1 MKLGILGGTFDPI
14 HLGHL
19 RSAEEIGQHL
29 ALKKVY
35 LIPSALPPHKTK
47 TPVTP
52 FHHRLT
58 MTRLGTDCSSLLE
71 TMDLEGNRPGFSY
84 SIETLRELHEVLGP
98 APELY
103 FILGMDAFLEINTWR
118 DYKRLFDYAHFVIL
132 SRAGCRNHGLD
143 ALFSDLDIKCSTTGG
158 AKTGT
163 GDHFV
168 APSGKSITLMTSTPM
183 EISSTNIRNMVKE
196 DKSIHFLVPE
206 AVREY
211 IIEKGLYLNDDPH
224 RKSKIVPHNH
234 SGKKGR

>member
-29 ALKKVY
+29 ALEKVY
-35 LIPSALPPHKTK
+35 LIPSALPPHKTE

-52 FHHRLT
+52 FRHRLA
-58 MTRLGTDCSSLLE
+58 MARLGTDCSRLLE

-98 APELY
+98 APELF

-132 SRAGCRNHGLD
+132 SRAGSRNQGLD

-158 AKTGT
+158 STMGT

-168 APSGKSITLMTSTPM
+168 APSGRSIFLLTSTRM

-196 DKSIHFLVPE
+196 GKSIHFLVPE

-224 RKSKIVPHNH
+224 RKSKIVSYNH

>member
-19 RSAEEIGQHL
+19 RSAEEIGQRL
-29 ALKKVY
+29 ALEKVY

-52 FHHRLT
+52 FHHRLA
-58 MTRLGTDCSSLLE
+58 MTRLGTDCSGLLE

-98 APELY
+98 APELF

-118 DYKRLFDYAHFVIL
+118 DYKHLFDYAHFVIL
-132 SRAGCRNHGLD
+132 SRAGCRNQGLD
-143 ALFSDLDIKCSTTGG
+143 AIFSDLNVKGSTM
-158 AKTGT
+158 GT
-163 GDHFV
+163 GDHFE
-168 APSGKSITLMTSTPM
+168 APSGRSIFLLTSTRM

-206 AVREY
+206 AVRVY
-211 IIEKGLYLNDDPH
+211 IIEKGLYRSDDPH
-224 RKSKIVPHNH
+224 RKSKIVPDNH
-234 SGKKGR
+234 SGKKGH

>member
-29 ALKKVY
+29 ALEKVY
-35 LIPSALPPHKTK
+35 LIPSALPPHKSK

-58 MTRLGTDCSSLLE
+58 MARLGTDCSRLLE

-84 SIETLRELHEVLGP
+84 SIETLQELHEVLGP
-98 APELY
+98 APELF
-103 FILGMDAFLEINTWR
+103 FILGMDAFLEIKTWK

-132 SRAGCRNHGLD
+132 SRAGCRNQGLD
-143 ALFSDLDIKCSTTGG
+143 ALFSDLDIKCSTTEGS
-158 AKTGT
+158 KTGT
-163 GDHFV
+163 RNHFV
-168 APSGKSITLMTSTPM
+168 APSGKSIILITSTLM
-183 EISSTNIRNMVKE
+183 EISSTNIRKMVKE
-196 DKSIHFLVPE
+196 EKSIRFLVPE
-206 AVREY
+206 PVRAY
-211 IIEKGLYLNDDPH
+211 ITKKGLYLNDDPH

>member
-1 MKLGILGGTFDPI
+1 LKLGILGGTFDPI

-29 ALKKVY
+29 ALEKVY
-35 LIPSALPPHKTK
+35 LIPSSLPPHKTK
-47 TPVTP
+47 APVTP

-58 MTRLGTDCSSLLE
+58 MTRLGTDCSRLLE

-98 APELY
+98 APELF

-132 SRAGCRNHGLD
+132 SRPGCRNQGLD
-143 ALFSDLDIKCSTTGG
+143 ALFSDLDIKCPTTGG
-158 AKTGT
+158 SKTGT
-163 GDHFV
+163 RNHFV
-168 APSGKSITLMTSTPM
+168 APSGKSIILITSTLM
-183 EISSTNIRNMVKE
+183 EISSTNIRKMVKE
-196 DKSIHFLVPE
+196 EKSIRFLVPE
-206 AVREY
+206 PVRAY

>member
-14 HLGHL
+14 HFGHL

-29 ALKKVY
+29 ALEKVY

-58 MTRLGTDCSSLLE
+58 MARLGTDCSPLLE

-84 SIETLRELHEVLGP
+84 SIETLQELHTVLGP
-98 APELY
+98 EPELF

-143 ALFSDLDIKCSTTGG
+143 ALFSDLDIKGSTMG
-158 AKTGT
+158 K

-168 APSGKSITLMTSTPM
+168 APSGRSIFLLTSTRM

-196 DKSIHFLVPE
+196 DKSIRFLVPE
-206 AVREY
+206 AVRAY
-211 IIEKGLYLNDDPH
+211 IIEKGLYLSDDLH
-224 RKSKIVPHNH
+224 RKSKIVPYNH
-234 SGKKGR
+234 F

>member
-1 MKLGILGGTFDPI
+1 LKLGILGGTFDPI
-14 HLGHL
+14 HFGHL

-29 ALKKVY
+29 ALEKVY

-58 MTRLGTDCSSLLE
+58 MARLGTDCSPLLE

-84 SIETLRELHEVLGP
+84 SIETLQELHTVLGP
-98 APELY
+98 EPELF

-143 ALFSDLDIKCSTTGG
+143 ALFSDLDIKGSTMG
-158 AKTGT
+158 K

-168 APSGKSITLMTSTPM
+168 APSGRSIFLLTSTRM

-196 DKSIHFLVPE
+196 DKSIRFLVPE
-206 AVREY
+206 AVRAY
-211 IIEKGLYLNDDPH
+211 IIEKGLYLSDDLH
-224 RKSKIVPHNH
+224 RKSKIVPYNH
-234 SGKKGR
+234 F

>member
-14 HLGHL
+14 HFGHL

-29 ALKKVY
+29 ALEKVY

-58 MTRLGTDCSSLLE
+58 MARLGTDCSPLLE

-84 SIETLRELHEVLGP
+84 SIETLQELHTVLGP
-98 APELY
+98 EPELF

-143 ALFSDLDIKCSTTGG
+143 ALFSDLDIKGSTMG
-158 AKTGT
+158 K

-168 APSGKSITLMTSTPM
+168 APSGRSIFLLTSTRM

-196 DKSIHFLVPE
+196 DKSIRFLVPE
-206 AVREY
+206 AVRAY
-211 IIEKGLYLNDDPH
+211 IIEKGLYLSDDLH
-224 RKSKIVPHNH
+224 RKSKIVSYNH
-234 SGKKGR
+234 F

>member
-29 ALKKVY
+29 ALEKVY

-58 MTRLGTDCSSLLE
+58 MTRLGTDCSGLLE

-84 SIETLRELHEVLGP
+84 SIETLQELHEVLGP
-98 APELY
+98 APELF

-132 SRAGCRNHGLD
+132 SRAGCRNQGLD
-143 ALFSDLDIKCSTTGG
+143 ALFSDLNIKGPTM
-158 AKTGT
+158 GT
-163 GDHFV
+163 GDHFE
-168 APSGKSITLMTSTPM
+168 APSGRSIFLLTSTRM

-206 AVREY
+206 AVRAY
-211 IIEKGLYLNDDPH
+211 IIEKGLYLRDDPH
-224 RKSKIVPHNH
+224 RKSKIMPHNH
-234 SGKKGR
+234 F

>member
-14 HLGHL
+14 HLAHL

-29 ALKKVY
+29 ALEKVY
-35 LIPSALPPHKTK
+35 LIPSALPPHKSK

-58 MTRLGTDCSSLLE
+58 MARLGTDCSRLLE

-98 APELY
+98 ASELF
-103 FILGMDAFLEINTWR
+103 FILGMDAFLEIKTWK
-118 DYKRLFDYAHFVIL
+118 DYNRLFDYAHFVIL
-132 SRAGCRNHGLD
+132 SRAGCRNQGLD
-143 ALFSDLDIKCSTTGG
+143 ALFSDLDIKGPTM
-158 AKTGT
+158 GT

-168 APSGKSITLMTSTPM
+168 APSGRSIFLLTSTRM

-206 AVREY
+206 TVRAY
-211 IIEKGLYLNDDPH
+211 IIEKGLYLSDDPH
-224 RKSKIVPHNH
+224 RKSKIVPYHH

>member
-1 MKLGILGGTFDPI
+1 LKLGILGGTFDPI

-29 ALKKVY
+29 ALEKVY

-52 FHHRLT
+52 FHHRLA
-58 MTRLGTDCSSLLE
+58 MTRLGTDCSGLLE

-84 SIETLRELHEVLGP
+84 SIETLQELHEVLGP
-98 APELY
+98 APELF

-132 SRAGCRNHGLD
+132 SRAGCRNQGLD
-143 ALFSDLDIKCSTTGG
+143 ALFSDLDIKGPT
-158 AKTGT
+158 KGT
-163 GDHFV
+163 GDHFE
-168 APSGKSITLMTSTPM
+168 APSGRDIFLLTPTRM

-206 AVREY
+206 AVRAY
-211 IIEKGLYLNDDPH
+211 IIEKGLYLSDDPH
-224 RKSKIVPHNH
+224 RKSKIVPYHH

>member
-19 RSAEEIGQHL
+19 RSAEEVGQHL
-29 ALKKVY
+29 ALEKVY
-35 LIPSALPPHKTK
+35 LIPSSLPPHKTK

-52 FHHRLT
+52 FHHRLA
-58 MTRLGTDCSSLLE
+58 MTRLGTDGSGLLE

-98 APELY
+98 APELF

-118 DYKRLFDYAHFVIL
+118 DYKHLFDYAHFVIL
-132 SRAGCRNHGLD
+132 SRAGCRNQGLD
-143 ALFSDLDIKCSTTGG
+143 AIFSDLNVKGSTM
-158 AKTGT
+158 GT
-163 GDHFV
+163 GDHFE
-168 APSGKSITLMTSTPM
+168 APSGRSIFLLTSTRM

-206 AVREY
+206 AVRVY
-211 IIEKGLYLNDDPH
+211 IIEKGLYRSDDPH
-224 RKSKIVPHNH
+224 RKSKIVPGNH
-234 SGKKGR
+234 SGKKGH

>member
-29 ALKKVY
+29 ALEKVY
-35 LIPSALPPHKTK
+35 LIPSSLPPHKTK
-47 TPVTP
+47 APVTP

-58 MTRLGTDCSSLLE
+58 MTRLGTDCSRLLE

-84 SIETLRELHEVLGP
+84 SIETLQELHGVLGP
-98 APELY
+98 APELF

-118 DYKRLFDYAHFVIL
+118 DYKHLFDYAHFVIL
-132 SRAGCRNHGLD
+132 SRAGCRNQGLD
-143 ALFSDLDIKCSTTGG
+143 ALFSDLNIKGPTM
-158 AKTGT
+158 GT
-163 GDHFV
+163 GDHFE
-168 APSGKSITLMTSTPM
+168 APSGRSIFLLTSTRM

-206 AVREY
+206 AVRAY
-211 IIEKGLYLNDDPH
+211 IIEKGLYLRDDPH
-224 RKSKIVPHNH
+224 RKSKIMPYNH
-234 SGKKGR
+234 PGKKGR

>member
-14 HLGHL
+14 HFGHL

-29 ALKKVY
+29 ALEKVY

-58 MTRLGTDCSSLLE
+58 MARLGTDCSGLLE

-84 SIETLRELHEVLGP
+84 SIETLQELHTVLGP
-98 APELY
+98 EPELF

-143 ALFSDLDIKCSTTGG
+143 ALFSDLDIKGSTMG
-158 AKTGT
+158 K

-168 APSGKSITLMTSTPM
+168 APSGRSIFLLTSTRM

-196 DKSIHFLVPE
+196 DKSIRFLVPE
-206 AVREY
+206 AVRAY
-211 IIEKGLYLNDDPH
+211 IIEKGLYLSDDLH
-224 RKSKIVPHNH
+224 RKSKIVPYNH
-234 SGKKGR
+234 F